1 MSKKKPLLI
10 SAQVYQPDNVLP
22 GKIKIG
28 NSSKSLEVE
37 EQKSSSF

>member
-28 NSSKSLEVE
+28 TSKSLEVE